1 MKVLLIKGSPHIN
14 GSSNILADRFMAGA
28 KESGHEVIVFDVA
41 HAEIAPCIACE
52 YCHTTSRGECCQK
65 DDMSE
70 LKNLILSSDMV
81 VLATPLYFFNMS
93 AQLKLAID
101 RCYSFLDKMSC
112 QIKKLGLIVTAN
124 NPNSHI
130 MDIIV
135 SNYLSIVNFL
145 GVENA
150 GMILATGCGT
160 PEITMQTNFPRLAY
174 EFGKSI

>member
-1 MKVLLIKGSPHIN
+1 MKVLLIKGSPHRN
-14 GSSNILADRFMAGA
+14 GSSNILADSFMAGA

-52 YCHTTSRGECCQK
+52 YCHTKGKGECCQK
-65 DDMSE
+65 DDMTE

-101 RCYSFLDKMSC
+101 RCYSFLDRMSH

-124 NPNSHI
+124 NPNPHI

-135 SNYLSIVNFL
+135 SNYLSIANFL
-145 GVENA
+145 GAENA
-150 GMILATGCGT
+150 GIVLATGCGT
-160 PEITMQTNFPRLAY
+160 PEITRQTDFPGLAY